1 MTAYIVWGLTL
12 AETADVQIRQDGLQ
26 RGVDYLQ
33 KELVEE
39 ENNYDRQAWM
49 LHALAAY
56 HAQKKTAV
64 NPLEAKAFENLWKNR
79 DRLNSYTRALLC
91 LSAHNYSL
99 RDQAEILVRNLENG
113 VKIDNA
119 PDTSVLISGS
129 KSEDSVISTAHW
141 GEDGLYWRW
150 SDGGVEAT
158 SFVLRALLAVD
169 PKNLLIEPATNWLIK
184 NRRGSQWS
192 NTRDTA
198 IVVLTLNDYLR
209 VSGELTSN
217 FAYDL
222 VVNGTTVANGS
233 VNPENI
239 LNAPAEFKIDQ
250 KLIRN
255 DLNEIVIR
263 RKSGNGP
270 VYFSVYSKFFS
281 LEEPITSAG
290 NEIFVKREYHR
301 LQEEPTL
308 LKGTTYQKYP
318 LIDNSDVTTGNRV
331 EVVINVESKNN
342 YEYLLFEDLKPA
354 GLEAVQIRSG
364 EALYAREL
372 KASAPADPQKRNES
386 DYTGRTRWIY
396 QELRDRKV
404 AMFIDQLPQGKWE
417 IRYELRA
424 EVPGSFHALPLMAE
438 AMYVPEIRA
447 NDTEIRIRVQDR

>member
-1 MTAYIVWGLTL
+1 
-12 AETADVQIRQDGLQ
+12 
-26 RGVDYLQ
+26 
-33 KELVEE
+33 
-39 ENNYDRQAWM
+39 
-49 LHALAAY
+49 
-56 HAQKKTAV
+56 
-64 NPLEAKAFENLWKNR
+64 
-79 DRLNSYTRALLC
+79 
-91 LSAHNYSL
+91 
-99 RDQAEILVRNLENG
+99 
-113 VKIDNA
+113 
-119 PDTSVLISGS
+119 
-129 KSEDSVISTAHW
+129 
-141 GEDGLYWRW
+141 
-150 SDGGVEAT
+150 
-158 SFVLRALLAVD
+158 
-169 PKNLLIEPATNWLIK
+169 
-184 NRRGSQWS
+184 
-192 NTRDTA
+192 
-198 IVVLTLNDYLR
+198 
-209 VSGELTSN
+209 
-217 FAYDL
+217 
-222 VVNGTTVANGS
+222 VNGTTVANGS